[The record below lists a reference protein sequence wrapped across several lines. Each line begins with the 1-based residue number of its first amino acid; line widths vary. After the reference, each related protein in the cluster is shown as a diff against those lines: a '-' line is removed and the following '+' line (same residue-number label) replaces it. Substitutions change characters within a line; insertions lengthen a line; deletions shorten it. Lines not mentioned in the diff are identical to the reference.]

1 MISCY
6 KSIRIFTGRE
16 NGAKGSVKGWK
27 NMGKLT
33 KDFFGNTDPKQEV
46 RINKYISDAGLCSRR
61 QADQWIV
68 SGRVQIDGKAAVMGS
83 KITPGQ
89 KVTIDGQDIT
99 KDKRMVLIAFHKP
112 VGIVCTAD
120 KREPDNIVD
129 YINYGQRIFPI
140 GRLDKDSEGLILL
153 TNNGE
158 IVNKILRAGNQHEKE
173 YIVEVNK
180 PITEEFLRGMAG
192 GVPIL
197 NTRTKPCIVEQ
208 IDKTKFRIVLTQG
221 LNRQIRRMCEYFDY
235 RVLSLLRVRIMN
247 INLGRLKAG
256 TWRNLTEAE
265 LSELNQLLKNSS
277 NGSAAETKTEGNKT
291 MSPKRSV
298 IQKNPEKKTN
308 PPMGKFRSLKESE
321 RKREK
326 AVKNNNKNKD
336 GAAWKRRKKG

>member
-1 MISCY
+1 
-6 KSIRIFTGRE
+6 
-16 NGAKGSVKGWK
+16 
-27 NMGKLT
+27 MGKLT
-33 KDFFGNTDPKQEV
+33 KDFFGNTDSKEV
-46 RINKYISDAGLCSRR
+46 RINKYISDAGICSRR
-61 QADQWIV
+61 EADQWIV

-83 KITPGQ
+83 KVSLGQ
-89 KVTIDGQDIT
+89 RVTVDGRDIT

-129 YINYGQRIFPI
+129 YINYGSRIFPI
-140 GRLDKDSEGLILL
+140 GRLDKDSQGLILL

-235 RVLSLLRVRIMN
+235 RVRSLLRVRIMN
-247 INLGRLKAG
+247 ISLGRLKAG
-256 TWRNLTEAE
+256 TWRNLTERE
-265 LSELNQLLKNSS
+265 LSELEELIRDSSNCPAAKTKIEQDEPIPLEGIIKKNS
-277 NGSAAETKTEGNKT
+277 
-291 MSPKRSV
+291 
-298 IQKNPEKKTN
+298 EKK
-308 PPMGKFRSLKESE
+308 E
-321 RKREK
+321 EK
-326 AVKNNNKNKD
+326 KIVQKKAINNNKNKD
-336 GAAWKRRKKG
+336 GATWKRRKKD

>member
-1 MISCY
+1 
-6 KSIRIFTGRE
+6 
-16 NGAKGSVKGWK
+16 
-27 NMGKLT
+27 MGKLT
-33 KDFFGNTDPKQEV
+33 KDFFGNTDSKEV
-46 RINKYISDAGLCSRR
+46 RINKYISDAGICSRR
-61 QADQWIV
+61 EADQWIV

-83 KITPGQ
+83 KVSLGQ
-89 KVTIDGQDIT
+89 RVTVDGRDIT

-129 YINYGQRIFPI
+129 YINYGSRIFPI
-140 GRLDKDSEGLILL
+140 GRLDKDSQGLILL

-235 RVLSLLRVRIMN
+235 RVRSLLRVRIMN
-247 INLGRLKAG
+247 ISLGRLKAG
-256 TWRNLTEAE
+256 TWRNLTERE
-265 LSELNQLLKNSS
+265 LSELEELIRDSS
-277 NGSAAETKTEGNKT
+277 NCPAAKTEIEQDESIPLEGIIK
-291 MSPKRSV
+291 
-298 IQKNPEKKTN
+298 KNPEKK
-308 PPMGKFRSLKESE
+308 E
-321 RKREK
+321 EK
-326 AVKNNNKNKD
+326 KIVQKKAINNNKNKD
-336 GAAWKRRKKG
+336 GATWKKRKKD